1 MKYLINFQVEVTLKS
16 GKMNKIRSTFTLVE
30 KEIQGILEND
40 FASIKNWFIE
50 YFYKNDLDIFINAT
64 EVNEEDTVKLKV
76 GRITNSISG
85 QYKTF

>member
-16 GKMNKIRSTFTLVE
+16 GKINKIRSTFTLVE
-30 KEIQGILEND
+30 KEIQDILEND

-50 YFYKNDLDIFINAT
+50 YFYKNDLDIFINTA
-64 EVNEEDTVKLKV
+64 EINEEDTVKLKV

>member
-16 GKMNKIRSTFTLVE
+16 GKINKIRSTFTLVE
-30 KEIQGILEND
+30 KEIQDILEND

-50 YFYKNDLDIFINAT
+50 YFYKNDLDKFINAT
-64 EVNEEDTVKLKV
+64 EINEEDTVKLKV

-85 QYKTF
+85 QYETF

>member
-16 GKMNKIRSTFTLVE
+16 GKINKIRSTFTLVE
-30 KEIQGILEND
+30 KEIQDILEND

-50 YFYKNDLDIFINAT
+50 YFYKNDLDIFINAA
-64 EVNEEDTVKLKV
+64 EINEEDTVKLKV

>member
-30 KEIQGILEND
+30 KEILDILEND

-50 YFYKNDLDIFINAT
+50 YFYKNDLDKFINAT
-64 EVNEEDTVKLKV
+64 EINEEDTVKLKV

-85 QYKTF
+85 QYETF

>member
-30 KEIQGILEND
+30 KEIQDILEND

-50 YFYKNDLDIFINAT
+50 YFYKNDKIAFIELTLNKLIFRKKKNLLRT
-64 EVNEEDTVKLKV
+64 PEDK
-76 GRITNSISG
+76 ITK
-85 QYKTF
+85 YF

>member
-50 YFYKNDLDIFINAT
+50 YFYNNDLDIFINAA
-64 EVNEEDTVKLKV
+64 EIN
-76 GRITNSISG
+76 NYS
-85 QYKTF
+85 Y

>member
-50 YFYKNDLDIFINAT
+50 YFYKNDLDIFINTA
-64 EVNEEDTVKLKV
+64 EINEEDTVKLKV